1 MANRTL
7 GGFRWRGSANA
18 PSVAEPPIEIHPVAD
33 DFAVQLSLG
42 DPVKLIST
50 GYIEDADPG
59 DAVYGIFA
67 GAEQYFDGDVIRKGG
82 KIPADVSY
90 DTNFAR
96 QTLARIIPAR
106 GQLFECDADDGTT
119 ATTWANWLALVGE
132 NVEWQTG
139 TAVGDWSGATL
150 DISGH
155 ATTDTLSVR
164 IRGIPNRDMQD
175 LASSRVKVLCEFNLV
190 QSTLAGAILGT

>member
-1 MANRTL
+1 MANRAL
-7 GGFRWRGSANA
+7 GGFRWVGNAVA
-18 PSVAEPPIEIHPVAD
+18 PSVAEPPIVIRPVAD
-33 DFAVQLSLG
+33 DFAVQLSIG

-59 DAVYGIFA
+59 DDVFGIFA

-82 KIPADVSY
+82 KIPADTSY

-96 QTLARIIPAR
+96 QTLARIIPVR
-106 GQLFECDADDGTT
+106 DQLFDCDADT
-119 ATTWANWLALVGE
+119 ALTGGAWSDWLAIVGE

-139 TAVGDWSGATL
+139 TAVGDHSGVTL

-155 ATTDTLSVR
+155 ATTNTFSVR
-164 IRGIPNRDMQD
+164 IDSIPNRDMQD
-175 LASSRVKVLCEFNLV
+175 LAAARVKVRCKFNLV
-190 QSTLAGAILGT
+190 QDVGSGAILGT